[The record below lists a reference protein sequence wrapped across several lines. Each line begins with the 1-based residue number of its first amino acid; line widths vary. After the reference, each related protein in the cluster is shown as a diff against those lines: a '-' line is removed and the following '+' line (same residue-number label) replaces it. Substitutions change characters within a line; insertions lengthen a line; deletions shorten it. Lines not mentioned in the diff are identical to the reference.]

1 MIMIIGIIA
10 FVSLMLVIT
19 LEHLNYLNLIQI
31 DFFEKPYFKRDLRP
45 TKKTINSNAKFRKD

>member
-10 FVSLMLVIT
+10 FVISMLISMLIII

-31 DFFEKPYFKRDLRP
+31 DFFEKPYFKRDLRL
-45 TKKTINSNAKFRKD
+45 TKKFKKVN